1 MAISFATLN
10 SILPILVKAKFP
22 TLIRGRHGIGKSQ
35 IVFHLGQ
42 QLGMPVVDRR
52 ASQMTEGDLLGLPKQ
67 STGDVTEWCPPKW
80 FKRACTE
87 GIILFLDEVDRAT
100 LEVRQGIF
108 ELCDSRKLAGHTL
121 HPDTLV
127 FACVNGGGD
136 HGDQYQVGEMDPA
149 ELDRWTVFDVK
160 PTVQDWLTWADDNV
174 VGLIWD
180 FINDNHTHL
189 EHNDDYEPN
198 KKYPSRRSW
207 TRLSD
212 ALKASGYE
220 DAVKLK
226 EFRGSGALHHIA
238 SGFIGFEGATAMC
251 DYLDNYKKI
260 VTVEDILEGK
270 IKLVKDFKIN
280 DHNALIERFKQAKT
294 FDEVLSKKH
303 LENVAKYFL
312 KLPSELA
319 MHFFTNVFSKG
330 ENSSNVNMNIA
341 NIYKL
346 KVGNTCVRDY
356 IVQILKGGS
365 K

>member
-10 SILPILVKAKFP
+10 NILPILVNSKLP
-22 TLIRGRHGIGKSQ
+22 VLLRGRHGIGKSQ
-35 IVFHLGQ
+35 VVF
-42 QLGMPVVDRR
+42 QLGEQLNLPVIDRR

-67 STGDVTEWCPPKW
+67 SSGDVTEWCPPKW
-80 FKRACTE
+80 FKTACTE
-87 GIILFLDEVDRAT
+87 PVILFLDEVDRAT

-108 ELCDSRKLAGHTL
+108 ELCDSRKLAGHVL
-121 HPDTLV
+121 HPETLV

-160 PTVQDWLTWADDNV
+160 PTVEDWLNWADDNV
-174 VGLIWD
+174 IGLIWD
-180 FINDNHTHL
+180 FINDNHAHL

-207 TRLSD
+207 ARLSD
-212 ALKASGYE
+212 TLAKSGYS
-220 DAVKLK
+220 DAQKLK
-226 EFRGSGALHHIA
+226 SLRGSGALHQIA

-260 VTVEDILEGK
+260 VTVEDILAGK

-280 DHNALIERFKQAKT
+280 DHNALIERFKQANM
-294 FDEVLSKKH
+294 FGEELSQEH
-303 LENVAKYFL
+303 LENISKYFL
-312 KLPSELA
+312 KLPSEIA
-319 MHFFTNVFSKG
+319 MHFFHNVISKG
-330 ENSSNVNMNIA
+330 DDQKAVARNISA
-341 NIYKL
+341 LYKI
-346 KVGNTCVRDY
+346 KIGNTSMKEYV
-356 IVQILKGGS
+356 ISILTAK

>member
-1 MAISFATLN
+1 MPISFQSLHN
-10 SILPILVKAKFP
+10 ILPILVTSKLP
-22 TLIRGRHGIGKSQ
+22 VLIRGRHGIGKSQ
-35 IVFHLGQ
+35 IVF
-42 QLGMPVVDRR
+42 QLGEELGLPVIDRR

-67 STGDVTEWCPPKW
+67 SSGDVTEWCPPKW

-87 GIILFLDEVDRAT
+87 PVILFLDEVDRAT

-108 ELCDSRKLAGHTL
+108 ELCDSRKLAGHVL
-121 HPDTLV
+121 HPETLV

-160 PTVQDWLTWADDNV
+160 PTVEDWLNWADDNV
-174 VGLIWD
+174 ISLIWD

-207 TRLSD
+207 ARLSD
-212 ALKASGYE
+212 ALEKSGYADTE
-220 DAVKLK
+220 SLK
-226 EFRGSGALHHIA
+226 ALRGTGALHQIA

-260 VTVEDILEGK
+260 VTVEDILAGK
-270 IKLVKDFKIN
+270 VDLVKDFKIN
-280 DHNALIERFKQAKT
+280 DHNALIERFKQANL
-294 FDEVLSKKH
+294 FGDELSQEH
-303 LENVAKYFL
+303 LENISKYFL
-312 KLPSELA
+312 TLPSEIA
-319 MHFFTNVFSKG
+319 MHFFHNVISKG
-330 ENSSNVNMNIA
+330 DDQTAVARNIA
-341 NIYKL
+341 SIYKI
-346 KVGNTCVRDY
+346 KVNNTSMKDY
-356 IVQILKGGS
+356 VISILTAK

>member
-1 MAISFATLN
+1 MPISFQSLHN
-10 SILPILVKAKFP
+10 ILPILVTSKLP
-22 TLIRGRHGIGKSQ
+22 VLIRGRHGIGKSQ
-35 IVFHLGQ
+35 IVF
-42 QLGMPVVDRR
+42 QLGEELGLPVIDRR

-67 STGDVTEWCPPKW
+67 SSGDVTEWCPPKW

-87 GIILFLDEVDRAT
+87 PVILFLDEVDRAT

-108 ELCDSRKLAGHTL
+108 ELCDSRKLAGHVL
-121 HPDTLV
+121 HPETLV

-160 PTVQDWLTWADDNV
+160 PTVEDWLNWADDNV
-174 VGLIWD
+174 ISLIWD

-207 TRLSD
+207 ARLSD
-212 ALKASGYE
+212 ALEKSGYADTE
-220 DAVKLK
+220 SLK
-226 EFRGSGALHHIA
+226 ALRGTGALHQIA

-260 VTVEDILEGK
+260 VTVEDILAGK
-270 IKLVKDFKIN
+270 VDLVKDFKIN
-280 DHNALIERFKQAKT
+280 DHNALIERFKQANL
-294 FDEVLSKKH
+294 FGDELSQEH
-303 LENVAKYFL
+303 LENISKYFL
-312 KLPSELA
+312 TLPSEIA
-319 MHFFTNVFSKG
+319 MHFFHNVISKG
-330 ENSSNVNMNIA
+330 DDQAAVARNIA
-341 NIYKL
+341 SIYKI
-346 KVGNTCVRDY
+346 KVNNTSMKDY
-356 IVQILKGGS
+356 VISILMAK